1 MEFACSEYVKLL
13 FCSSCLC
20 SVLNYLHHST
30 LMLIFQYFL
39 AKICC
44 IYYNDMYFISVFLD
58 FHNVVYIT
66 TKMGILMDF
75 STN

>member
-1 MEFACSEYVKLL
+1 
-13 FCSSCLC
+13 
-20 SVLNYLHHST
+20 
-30 LMLIFQYFL
+30 MLIFQYFL